1 VCVYVYK
8 FLATWRSV
16 GVHGYILSN
25 QVFIYIYICV
35 FIYISRYRFLTM
47 WRSEGKHDYILS
59 YQVFIYMCVC
69 VYIYIKVIYDVA
81 QRRWDRLYTE

>member
-1 VCVYVYK
+1 
-8 FLATWRSV
+8 
-16 GVHGYILSN
+16 
-25 QVFIYIYICV
+25 
-35 FIYISRYRFLTM
+35 M